1 VGSEL
6 RRKRLPGWPGYLS
19 LQDDGRWTFVIEKQI
34 EGTRYHVSTRCHAL
48 KPALKQLEAFEANPS
63 AYDARGHDA
72 ERLVLTDKLIEEW
85 EAFSTAK
92 GNGRKYTRDHGRKL
106 AVWMLKLNGADLRK
120 LTLRQ
125 LREALTGLSARK
137 HRIIAIKSF
146 FTWLRTEKGLLTTAQ
161 DASLDLLV
169 PQSSPEKHR
178 RRKVVPWQHVEKV
191 LAHLEAEA
199 EKDRARVREAFDKLE
214 PGLDAQRR
222 RDCLL
227 LLTATGWHVTE
238 LERFI
243 RGGEVLRQA
252 SGDVLA
258 VLVVRHKG
266 GELAR
271 TPLSHREH
279 LDAAERLRASGEVPR
294 HLQKEHVATCVSAGV
309 PSFGLGVMRHS
320 VATWAVE
327 AGAAPEAVAR
337 FLGHKDRRTTEKF
350 YIDVAVP
357 TNVIPLRRVKS

>member
-1 VGSEL
+1 MS
-6 RRKRLPGWPGYLS
+6 RRRVPGWPGYIHRQRNGVDL
-19 LQDDGRWTFVIEKQI
+19 FIIEKKI
-34 EGTRYHVSTRCHAL
+34 RGRRYHVSTRANTMTAA
-48 KPALKQLEAFEANPS
+48 KAQLERFLENPE
-63 AYDARGHDA
+63 AYDPRGGEGDK
-72 ERLVLTDKLIEEW
+72 LQLTDELVQEW
-85 EAFSTAK
+85 EKFSLAK
-92 GNGRKYTRDHGRKL
+92 GNGRAYVRDHGRKL
-106 AVWMLKLNGADLRK
+106 LMWMLKLAGADLRK
-120 LTLRQ
+120 LSLRQ
-125 LREALTGLSARK
+125 LREGLAGLSARK
-137 HRIIAIKSF
+137 HRIIALKSF
-146 FTWLRTEKGLLTTAQ
+146 FTWLRTEKGLVTTAQ
-161 DASLDLLV
+161 DATLDLKV

-191 LAHLEAEA
+191 LAYLEAEA
-199 EKDRARVREAFDKLE
+199 AKEAARPRTPNDKLE
-214 PGLDAQRR
+214 PGVDARRR

-243 RGGEVLRQA
+243 RGGELLRQA
-252 SGDVLA
+252 GGDVLA

-271 TPLSHREH
+271 TPLTHREH

-294 HLQKEHVATCVSAGV
+294 HLHQEHVAACKHAGV
-309 PSFGLGVMRHS
+309 APFGLGVMRHS

-337 FLGHKDRRTTEKF
+337 FLGHKDKRTTERF
-350 YIDVAVP
+350 YVDVAVP